1 MTTKTEVVRKIKWE
15 FNSSINE
22 LEITNPAG
30 TIRMALDRLSGSVAK
45 QGLAFGIVR
54 KVMNEAALS
63 HGLDGRAATDQA
75 KFEAMR
81 GEAER
86 LLTGTQDWN
95 EQGVRA
101 GRVAGQDLEL
111 LIAAFMELRGC
122 ERAQAAAWAKA
133 KSPSERAALML
144 NEKIKVIA
152 DRMRGQLAA
161 DVDSDA
167 LLDEALEG

>member
-1 MTTKTEVVRKIKWE
+1 MTTKTEVVRKIKWD

-22 LEITNPAG
+22 LEISNPAG
-30 TIRMALDRLSGSVAK
+30 VIRMPLDRLSESVAK

-63 HGLDGRAATDQA
+63 HGPDGRAATDAA
-75 KFEAMR
+75 KFDAMR
-81 GEAER
+81 VEAER
-86 LLTGTQDWN
+86 LLSGTNDWN
-95 EQGVRA
+95 EQGARA
-101 GRVAGQDLEL
+101 ARVAGQDMEL

-144 NEKIKVIA
+144 NPKIKVIA
-152 DRMRGQLAA
+152 DRMREQLGK
-161 DVDSDA
+161 DIDSDA
-167 LLDEALEG
+167 LLDEALEE